1 MEAAIGFL
9 LQTMERWHLED
20 EPVHFDEFK
29 MYLDSAE
36 KTTDRRLD
44 LNKTNASLALLILAG
59 LGAIMSWSYQKP
71 EIKAIATLAVLLV
84 SLLAVLFCRWW
95 WQQIVSYKELN
106 SAKSTVLNDMAKR
119 LVFASN
125 GSSVRSHLPFEKEW
139 AILQENRS
147 LSKFGKG
154 YALGASLSEVTVP
167 ISFLFAFCMILTCS
181 SVLVVT
187 RHYYT
192 ALLFWHTP

>member
-71 EIKAIATLAVLLV
+71 EIKAIATLAVLLGRALINRV
-84 SLLAVLFCRWW
+84 C
-95 WQQIVSYKELN
+95 
-106 SAKSTVLNDMAKR
+106 KSV
-119 LVFASN
+119 
-125 GSSVRSHLPFEKEW
+125 
-139 AILQENRS
+139 
-147 LSKFGKG
+147 
-154 YALGASLSEVTVP
+154 
-167 ISFLFAFCMILTCS
+167 
-181 SVLVVT
+181 
-187 RHYYT
+187 
-192 ALLFWHTP
+192 